1 MAPNTAKQSLVH
13 DGRNAV
19 GAGDIAVF
27 VLANILSAF
36 ADMADT
42 VAAELFGLFRFQAP
56 VIERIFDLTDALTTV
71 VASENLRHQRHGQQL
86 VAVFSPP
93 NPIEFPCWAS
103 RLQAPWHG

>member
-1 MAPNTAKQSLVH
+1 MAPNTTKQSLVH

-71 VASENLRHQRHGQQL
+71 VASENLRHQRPRAGLGAARRLHPHGDGDFPQQ
-86 VAVFSPP
+86 
-93 NPIEFPCWAS
+93 
-103 RLQAPWHG
+103 G